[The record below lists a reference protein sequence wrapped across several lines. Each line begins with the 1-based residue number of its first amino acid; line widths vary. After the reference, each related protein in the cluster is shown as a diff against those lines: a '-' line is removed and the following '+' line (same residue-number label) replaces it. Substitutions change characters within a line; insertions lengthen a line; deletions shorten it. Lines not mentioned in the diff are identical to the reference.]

1 MTLTAFIP
9 ILLLLIAAPLSVV
22 VGRRTVAGRNRL
34 LGSLMG
40 IALVINTYF
49 LAEALAGRFT
59 TAVLNE
65 RAFLQLTLNA
75 ASLSI
80 GELVLFI
87 GFLGL
92 IYSFRYMQEN
102 EDSTYYYPLYTL
114 FVLFMLCMG
123 STFNVGAM
131 FVFLELTAIVST
143 ILILFSYRRRSAHAA
158 YRYVALSMLDSV
170 LILTGLFWQYSVTHS
185 LMLTSLGNISSF
197 DATGLALLYLAGFGI
212 KAGLVPFGLIWL
224 PPAHSEAPIPVHT
237 LLSAVLVQVAA
248 FNMAR
253 IYGNLAIDNLSLTY
267 GLLWFGLISMVI
279 GAGLALT
286 EVWLGSKYSRFHVG
300 RNPTHSI
307 KRVWA
312 FSTVSEV
319 GYIVAIFSLGF
330 VLLRNAQY
338 GAALLFGFGGAMIH
352 MYNHGFC
359 KAQLL
364 FDAGVGIKFAHTQ
377 DLALLGGLRK
387 VLKTKHVTYMIGGL
401 SLALVPGTLG
411 VRTLQ
416 ELVLNH
422 EVPLTYVGITLAT
435 AMLSLVTIVSAWYRA
450 FIEPPRAK
458 VDTEYKPSKLMTVPG
473 YVLVAVILC
482 AGVWFTLA
490 AFNINVIISQGAFE
504 SALQRLVESVIYPA

>member
-75 ASLSI
+75 ASLFI

-504 SALQRLVESVIYPA
+504 GALQRLVESVIYPA

>member
-1 MTLTAFIP
+1 MFAAFIP

-22 VGRRTVAGRNRL
+22 VGRRTVVGRNWL

-40 IALVINTYF
+40 VALIVNTYF

-59 TAVLNE
+59 TALLNE
-65 RAFLQLTLNA
+65 GAFLQLTLNA
-75 ASLSI
+75 ASLFI

-92 IYSFRYMQEN
+92 IYSFRYMREN
-102 EDSTYYYPLYTL
+102 GDSAYYYPLYTL
-114 FVLFMLCMG
+114 FVLFMVCMG

-131 FVFLELTAIVST
+131 FIFLELTTIVST
-143 ILILFSYRRRSAHAA
+143 VLILFSYRRRSAHAA
-158 YRYVALSMLDSV
+158 YRFVALSMLDSV
-170 LILTGLFWQYSVTHS
+170 LILTGLFWQYSVTQS
-185 LMLTSLGNISSF
+185 LTLTSLGNISSF

-253 IYGNLAIDNLSLTY
+253 IYGNLAINNLSLTY
-267 GLLWFGLISMVI
+267 GLLWFGLISMII

-286 EVWLGSKYSRFHVG
+286 EIWLGSKYSRFHVG

-330 VLLRNAQY
+330 VLIGTAHY
-338 GAALLFGFGGAMIH
+338 EAALLFGFGGAMIH

-364 FDAGVGIKFAHTQ
+364 LDAGVGIKYTHTQ
-377 DLALLGGLRK
+377 DLTRLGGLRR
-387 VLKTKHVTYMIGGL
+387 VLKTKYITYMIGGL

-422 EVPLTYVGITLAT
+422 EVPLIYAGIALAT
-435 AMLSLVTIVSAWYRA
+435 AILALITIVSAWYRA
-450 FIEPPRAK
+450 FIEPAR
-458 VDTEYKPSKLMTVPG
+458 TEIEADFKPSKLMTVPG
-473 YVLVAVILC
+473 YVLVAVVLC

-490 AFNINVIISQGAFE
+490 AFGINLVISQEAFE
-504 SALQRLVESVIYPA
+504 GALQRLVESVIYPV

>member
-9 ILLLLIAAPLSVV
+9 ILLLLIAAPLSVIISRRTV
-22 VGRRTVAGRNRL
+22 VGRNWL
-34 LGSLMG
+34 LGALMSV
-40 IALVINTYF
+40 ALVVNTYF

-65 RAFLQLTLNA
+65 GAFLQLTLNA
-75 ASLSI
+75 ASLFI

-92 IYSFRYMQEN
+92 IYSFRYMPEN

-123 STFNVGAM
+123 SSFNVGAM
-131 FVFLELTAIVST
+131 FVFLELTTIVST
-143 ILILFSYRRRSAHAA
+143 ILILYSYRRRSAHAA
-158 YRYVALSMLDSV
+158 YRFVALSMLDSV
-170 LILTGLFWQYSVTHS
+170 LILAGLFWQYSMTHS
-185 LMLTSLGNISSF
+185 LMLTSLGNVSSV

-212 KAGLVPFGLIWL
+212 KAGLIPFGLIWL

-248 FNMAR
+248 FDMAR

-267 GLLWFGLISMVI
+267 GLLWFGFISMIV

-286 EVWLGSKYSRFHVG
+286 EIWLGSNYSHFHVG

-330 VLLRNAQY
+330 VLMRGAQY
-338 GAALLFGFGGAMIH
+338 EAALLFGFGGAMIH

-364 FDAGVGIKFAHTQ
+364 LDAGVGIKYTHTQ
-377 DLALLGGLRK
+377 DLGRLGELRK
-387 VLKTKHVTYMIGGL
+387 VLKTKSVTYMIGGL

-422 EVPLTYVGITLAT
+422 EIPLAYVGITLAT
-435 AMLSLVTIVSAWYRA
+435 AMLALVTIVSAWYRA
-450 FIEPPRAK
+450 FIEPAK
-458 VDTEYKPSKLMTVPG
+458 VRVDTQYKPSKLMTVPG
-473 YVLVAVILC
+473 YVLVALVLC

-490 AFNINVIISQGAFE
+490 AFGINIVVSQEAFE
-504 SALQRLVESVIYPA
+504 SALQRLVESVIYQI